1 MTDIFI
7 SYSHKDEAW
16 KDALKQQLQ
25 VLQLHTEFAVW
36 DDRQIQVGDN
46 WQPAIEQAIAQ
57 AKVAILLVSSDFLS
71 SEFVTRQEIPKFLQR
86 REQEGLRIVPVIV
99 RPCAWRTVPWLAS
112 LQSALKD
119 NKPLSQY
126 TLGSYELEEAFSTI
140 TEKVH
145 TLLLKAKQE
154 KKHNE
159 LKQQVKLEQQ
169 SLAAE
174 QAVHEAQRNEL
185 VEEQDSAKPVDTA
198 AYQANEPI
206 SLLKLQKNKIIEQ
219 RIATLSEKLSQLY
232 KNYDTETRP
241 EEKFRLE
248 HTIKDTE
255 ETLNELS
262 AKAQTQPK
270 SFVITQ
276 QDNPTGTTDA
286 SDSQEEKLRLKPKIK
301 DTEEALN
308 ELSVKAQTQP
318 KPFVTTQQDN
328 PTRTT
333 TSDSQQENH
342 VVEKDPDG
350 KFNWVLL
357 SVVIVVILGI
367 GVWWLN
373 QVKNTRPAVEPSA
386 TLEPATPPLTIPI
399 PAQPQLKTE
408 VKRLPFEP
416 EMIPIPTGS
425 FTMGCLPERDLIE
438 DMDKCPESE
447 LPAHEVSVA
456 AFEMGKYEVTF
467 DEWDACE
474 QAKVCPHAED
484 EGWGRGRRPVIN
496 VSWED
501 AQIYPKWLNQK
512 TGKNYRLP
520 TEAEWEYAA
529 RGGKD
534 GAYPW
539 GRNQIR
545 CEDARYGSF
554 GDYCKQS
561 DKTLTVGSYDPNSFG
576 LYDTVGNVLEWTQS
590 NYTTTYDAAVEQS
603 RVLRG
608 GSWFNEPRNLRSA
621 DRNWNS
627 PSRRDNIIGF
637 RISRTL

>member
-126 TLGSYELEEAFSTI
+126 PLGSYELEEAFSTI

-145 TLLLKAKQE
+145 TLLLKANQE

-185 VEEQDSAKPVDTA
+185 VEEQDSAKDTAKPVDIA
-198 AYQANEPI
+198 EYQANELVSI
-206 SLLKLQKNKIIEQ
+206 AKDKIIAQ
-219 RIATLSEKLSQLY
+219 RIATLNKKLGLLY
-232 KNYDTETRP
+232 DNYDTETRS

-262 AKAQTQPK
+262 A
-270 SFVITQ
+270 
-276 QDNPTGTTDA
+276 
-286 SDSQEEKLRLKPKIK
+286 
-301 DTEEALN
+301 
-308 ELSVKAQTQP
+308 KAQTQP

-357 SVVIVVILGI
+357 SVVLVVILGL

-373 QVKNTRPAVEPSA
+373 QAKNTRPAVEPSA

-416 EMIPIPTGS
+416 EMIPIPAGS

-608 GSWFNEPRNLRSA
+608 GSWFFIPLFLRSA
-621 DRNWNS
+621 YRDGYYPTLRNN
-627 PSRRDNIIGF
+627 NIGF
-637 RISRTL
+637 RISRAD